1 MSRSVQLEAV
11 YLEALLYCE
20 NDFLFIDVSV
30 SLDVVDVVVVVAVTV
45 VVGVVVRVV
54 LADVVW
60 FWWM

>member
-30 SLDVVDVVVVVAVTV
+30 SLVVVAVTV